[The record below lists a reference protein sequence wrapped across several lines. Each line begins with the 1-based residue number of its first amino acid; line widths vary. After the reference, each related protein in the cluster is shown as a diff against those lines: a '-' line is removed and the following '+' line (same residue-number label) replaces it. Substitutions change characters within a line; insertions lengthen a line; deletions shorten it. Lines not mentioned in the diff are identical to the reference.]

1 MTLESGDSLAFLA
14 GNHQQKGRD
23 TMGLIAD
30 LKEALKELALSSFH
44 WDALEKV
51 AKNSKPIID
60 SKDQAFDDAV
70 KQLGK
75 LNDNAAKIYAAASKE
90 QNKQGRDK
98 KLMQQLSDKQ
108 KSINLLKPEPKTIQ
122 KSIDKAID
130 WLGEMGKIVKPA

>member
-1 MTLESGDSLAFLA
+1 
-14 GNHQQKGRD
+14 
-23 TMGLIAD
+23 MGLIAD

-75 LNDNAAKIYAAASKE
+75 LKDNAAKIYAAASKE